1 MADTRLAHC
10 FSYHPR
16 QSAKSAKIRV
26 PFVAPQSTLLA
37 PRLAC
42 LLRQIPAIIRAEGPW
57 AIHANQLRIGLGE
70 DSHRLAPGGPLR
82 LGGVDVP
89 HDRHAV
95 GHSDADVLLHAITD
109 ALLGAAGLPDIGVLF
124 PNTEE
129 ANRGRDSAE
138 MLRLAYD
145 RVTAAGYRLANLD
158 AVVHAQRPK
167 LSPYKA
173 AIVDRV
179 AAILGVEPNQINV
192 KAKTGEGVGPVGQEE
207 LIEARCMALLEKN
220 EP

>member
-1 MADTRLAHC
+1 
-10 FSYHPR
+10 
-16 QSAKSAKIRV
+16 
-26 PFVAPQSTLLA
+26 
-37 PRLAC
+37 
-42 LLRQIPAIIRAEGPW
+42 
-57 AIHANQLRIGLGE
+57 
-70 DSHRLAPGGPLR
+70 

-129 ANRGRDSAE
+129 ANRGRDSAD
-138 MLRLAYD
+138 MLRLAYQ

-167 LSPYKA
+167 LSPHKA
-173 AIVDRV
+173 AIVDRI
-179 AAILGVEPNQINV
+179 AAILGVEPNQINM

-207 LIEARCMALLEKN
+207 LIEARCVALLEQIKT
-220 EP
+220 